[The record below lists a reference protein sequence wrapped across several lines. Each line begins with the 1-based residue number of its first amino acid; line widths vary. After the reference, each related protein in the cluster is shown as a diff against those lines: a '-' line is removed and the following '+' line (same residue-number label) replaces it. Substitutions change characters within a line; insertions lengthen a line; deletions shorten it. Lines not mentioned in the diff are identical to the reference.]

1 MNINPIQKIDVSAIE
16 INGNIGVFMLIET
29 KFDNTFSLRYFFIA
43 GYTLPYMFNRDCNV
57 DNVLLFVWEGLLSKL
72 TEIKLKSLRNSFFL
86 SNGILE
92 NTCEQIFW
100 TIELLTA
107 KYYGY

>member
-1 MNINPIQKIDVSAIE
+1 MNINPIQKIDLSAIE

-57 DNVLLFVWEGLLSKL
+57 DNVLPFC
-72 TEIKLKSLRNSFFL
+72 LRGTPFKIDWNK
-86 SNGILE
+86 
-92 NTCEQIFW
+92 T
-100 TIELLTA
+100 
-107 KYYGY
+107 